1 MKWSARSITFHVR
14 GGEKTVTDDTL
25 WGFLEEVTDAQYV
38 PSSPEYGE
46 TQMAGGGEAQ
56 DPEALLAEQ
65 RRDAKRKLAELD
77 DQLFRAREAKLARRE
92 SASGEHEEKL
102 AEREKELAEREKEL
116 AEREKELAER
126 EQTAAR
132 LEGGI
137 KRREDGIKR
146 REDDLKR
153 REDDLKRHE
162 DDLKSNKTEI
172 RDQLLALAKSL
183 EEPLFNNSYDLND
196 PQSVLDA
203 MCSIRGLDDGQI
215 RTLRAGSNYEKKKLA
230 QSLLRKH
237 HPDKGGS
244 HELAQLINQY
254 IAFIGR

>member
-92 SASGEHEEKL
+92 SASGEHEEK
-102 AEREKELAEREKEL
+102 L

>member
-102 AEREKELAEREKEL
+102 AEREKELAERE
-116 AEREKELAER
+116 
-126 EQTAAR
+126 QTAAR

-137 KRREDGIKR
+137 KRREDGI
-146 REDDLKR
+146 KR